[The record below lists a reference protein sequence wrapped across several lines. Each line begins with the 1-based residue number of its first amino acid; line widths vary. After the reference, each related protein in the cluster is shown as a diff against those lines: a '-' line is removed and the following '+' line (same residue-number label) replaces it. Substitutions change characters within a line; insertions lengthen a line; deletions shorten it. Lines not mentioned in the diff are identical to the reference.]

1 MAIEA
6 QAAYQKGSDEATL
19 TLAQTRD
26 LKSSRKKYKLGAL
39 YSVITAILLATQHP
53 FSALAAK
60 KLSSVQFVRVTMRLA
75 SDGAVASLVLN
86 DQAGFLARRC
96 FKWVERPAL
105 RLR

>member
-19 TLAQTRD
+19 TLAQTRN

-60 KLSSVQFVRVTMRLA
+60 KLSSVQFVCVTQCALLA
-75 SDGAVASLVLN
+75 TVPLLLLLFGSRISSSAEN
-86 DQAGFLARRC
+86 EF
-96 FKWVERPAL
+96 E
-105 RLR
+105 